1 MSSDHWEISNL
12 IARYAEL
19 LNLGQI
25 EELGELFR
33 YGKITSDGNPNTY
46 VGTDE
51 IVAMYRESV
60 VFPEKVPD
68 TLIFT
73 SNLQVAVD
81 GERASGKCYFMVVHQ
96 AEHGVGTVLAG
107 RYHDRYVKVDGRWW
121 FEHRHMW
128 PDLVGDLS
136 THLTASLDELTQ
148 ERDASV

>member
-19 LNLGQI
+19 LNLGRI
-25 EELGELFR
+25 EEVGELFR
-33 YGKITSDGNPNTY
+33 YGEITSEGNPNTY
-46 VGTDE
+46 TGTDE

-73 SNLQVAVD
+73 SNLQIEVD
-81 GERASGKCYFMVVHQ
+81 GERDRQGLLHGRAPD
-96 AEHGVGTVLAG
+96 ERGVGTVLAG
-107 RYHDRYVKVDGRWW
+107 RYHDRYAKIDGRWW

-128 PDLVGDLS
+128 PDLTGDLS
-136 THLTASLDELTQ
+136 THLTATLEEFNQ
-148 ERDASV
+148 ERDG

>member
-19 LNLGQI
+19 LNLGRI
-25 EELGELFR
+25 EEVGELFR
-33 YGKITSDGNPNTY
+33 YGEITSEGNPNTY
-46 VGTDE
+46 TGTDE

-73 SNLQVAVD
+73 SNLQIEVD
-81 GERASGKCYFMVVHQ
+81 GERATGKAYFMAVHQ
-96 AEHGVGTVLAG
+96 TERGVGTVLAG
-107 RYHDRYVKVDGRWW
+107 RYHDRYAKIDGRWW

-128 PDLVGDLS
+128 PDLTGDLS
-136 THLTASLDELTQ
+136 THLTATLEEFNQ
-148 ERDASV
+148 ERDG

>member
-1 MSSDHWEISNL
+1 MSSDHWAISNL

-25 EELGELFR
+25 DELGRLFR

-46 VGTDE
+46 EGTDE
-51 IVAMYRESV
+51 IIAMYRESV

-73 SNLQVAVD
+73 SNLQIDVD
-81 GERASGKCYFMVVHQ
+81 GDRATGKAYFMAVHQ
-96 AEHGVGTVLAG
+96 AAQGVGTVLAG
-107 RYHDRYVKVDGRWW
+107 RYHDRYVKIDGTWW

-128 PDLVGDLS
+128 PDLAGDLS
-136 THLTASLDELTQ
+136 THLTATLEDFKEDRES
-148 ERDASV
+148 